1 MLSKIRQ
8 ERILREG
15 SEFFT
20 IKLPA
25 INAGDFAIY
34 DIDTSSELAA
44 ARKYKP
50 LDYIEITNN
59 DTVDVRVMLNFQDE
73 FVVPKSVIKTI
84 SERPIYSIKILNIGA
99 SATTVDKIVLTL
111 QKMALTTDQY
121 YRRFK
126 LGSRSLFDG

>member
-1 MLSKIRQ
+1 MISKVRQ
-8 ERILREG
+8 KRILKEG

-34 DIDTSSELAA
+34 DIDTSTELAA

-50 LDYIEITNN
+50 LDFIEITNN
-59 DTVDVRVMLNFQDE
+59 DTIDVQVMLNFQDS

-84 SERPIYSIKILNIGA
+84 TERPIYSIKVLNIGA

-111 QKMALTTDQY
+111 QRMALTTDQY
-121 YRRFK
+121 VRKFT
-126 LGSRSLFDG
+126 LGNRSIFS

>member
-1 MLSKIRQ
+1 MISRVRQ
-8 ERILREG
+8 ERILKEG

-34 DIDTSSELAA
+34 DIDTSTELAA

-50 LDYIEITNN
+50 LDFIEITNN
-59 DTVDVRVMLNFQDE
+59 DTIDVQVILNFQDS

-84 SERPIYSIKILNIGA
+84 TERPIYSIKVLNIGA

-111 QKMALTTDQY
+111 QRMALTTDQY
-121 YRRFK
+121 VRKFT
-126 LGSRSLFDG
+126 LGSRSIFP